1 MCFTDTAPSNGE
13 FVNSGERRGFWL
25 QGFDDPVD
33 PPMYTGAGG
42 TLTYNREYGGMV
54 YYLGGHSYSPGG
66 ENHGA
71 RYILNAILLPSQRS
85 PGCGLEVCCVA

>member
-1 MCFTDTAPSNGE
+1 MCFTNKAPSNGE

-25 QGFDDPVD
+25 QGFDDGADSPFA
-33 PPMYTGAGG
+33 GAGG
-42 TLTYNREYGGMV
+42 TLTNNREYGGMV
-54 YYLGGHSYSPGG
+54 YYLTGHQYKAGS

-85 PGCGLEVCCVA
+85 PGCGLEVC